1 MNRVEEL
8 ISFDILD
15 TDPEIEMDEI
25 AEMAKAL
32 FGAPISVVSFID
44 GKRQWYKSKIGV
56 EWSEVPLE
64 DTFCKFTLDKP
75 DELLLIVEPEKDER
89 VANNPY
95 VIGEEGIK
103 FYVSAP
109 IVSSKGNV
117 LGTVCVW
124 DQKKHEVNESQLQAL
139 KILAKRVMIS
149 LETRKLLRKQKINI
163 ELASERLKKLTDFSP
178 GALFKF
184 KADPKRKK
192 LEVEFISEGIKR
204 LVPGI
209 AKDKIRKNPK
219 ELIEKIR
226 PPYQTR
232 LLRSFVE
239 SNGTASAFELDIPLK
254 TRKNKTE
261 WFWLKARPERTGSTI
276 EWYGTIQ
283 EIDQKIA
290 HVESLKNMLFDISHK
305 MRAPLAKI
313 KGIVS
318 IIKDDYPNSEDAKQL
333 FSYLLDGTEELDAC
347 LRSLNDEYQKKMVK
361 LTKNN

>member
-8 ISFDILD
+8 MSFDILD

-44 GKRQWYKSKIGV
+44 GKKQWYKSKIGV

-75 DELLLIVEPEKDER
+75 DEILLIVEPEKDER

-109 IVSSKGNV
+109 IVSAKGNV

-124 DQKKHEVNESQLQAL
+124 DQKKHEVDESQLQAL

-163 ELASERLKKLTDFSP
+163 ELAGQKLKKLTDFSP

-184 KADPKRKK
+184 KADLKKKK

-204 LVPGI
+204 LIPGVS
-209 AKDKIRKNPK
+209 KDKIKRNPK

-226 PPYQTR
+226 PPYRTV
-232 LLRSFVE
+232 LLRNFLE
-239 SNGTASAFELDIPLK
+239 SNGRTSAFELDIPIK
-254 TRKNKTE
+254 TKENKTE
-261 WFWLKARPERTGSTI
+261 WFWVKARPEKTKGLI

-283 EIDQKIA
+283 EIDQKTA

-313 KGIVS
+313 KGIVN
-318 IIKDDYPNSEDAKQL
+318 IIKDDYPKSDDTEKL
-333 FSYLLDGTEELDAC
+333 FDYLQDGTEELDTC

-361 LTKNN
+361 LTKKS

>member
-1 MNRVEEL
+1 LN
-8 ISFDILD
+8 SFDILD

-56 EWSEVPLE
+56 EWSEVLIE
-64 DTFCKFTLDKP
+64 DTFCKYTLDKP
-75 DELLLIVEPEKDER
+75 DEILLIIEPEKDPR
-89 VANNPY
+89 VASNPY
-95 VIGEEGIK
+95 VLGEDGIK

-109 IVSSKGNV
+109 VVSSKGNV

-124 DQKKHEVNESQLQAL
+124 DQKKHEVDESQLQAL

-163 ELASERLKKLTDFSP
+163 ELAGERLKKLTDFAP

-184 KADPKRKK
+184 KADPAKKK
-192 LEVEFISEGIKR
+192 LEVDFLSDGIKR
-204 LVPGI
+204 LIPGVS
-209 AKDKIRKNPK
+209 KSKIKNNPK

-226 PPYQTR
+226 PPYRTR
-232 LLRSFVE
+232 FLRNFLD
-239 SNGTASAFELDIPLK
+239 SNDKSTAFELDIPIEVE
-254 TRKNKTE
+254 KNKTE
-261 WFWLKARPERTGSTI
+261 WFWVKARPEKSGSSI

-283 EIDQKIA
+283 EIDQKTA

-318 IIKDDYPNSEDAKQL
+318 IIKDDYPKTDNSNEL
-333 FSYLLDGTEELDAC
+333 LNYLQDGTEELDDC
-347 LRSLNDEYQKKMVK
+347 LRSLNNEYQKKMVK
-361 LTKNN
+361 LTKNK